1 MTNRATAQRTFLRV
15 TTFAVAGALTGIGT
29 AALAQDLTP
38 VTFGTNW
45 VAQAEHGG
53 FYQSVADGTYAA
65 CGLDVTILPGG
76 PQVNNTALLLAGR
89 IDFYMGGH
97 LDAYFAVQEGLPLV
111 NVMASFQKD
120 PQVLMTHPGK
130 VESFEGMKE
139 AGLTMIVQ
147 DAATY
152 YEWMKAAY
160 GFTDEVRQPYTFN
173 SAPFL
178 ANADSAQQGYLSSEP
193 YAILQET
200 GIEVDVWLIADA
212 GYNGYSTTIQTKQET
227 IDERPEVVQ
236 CFVEGSIL
244 GWYNYLYGDNAAANA
259 LILADNPDMTQDKI
273 DFAIAAMIENGI
285 VDSGDTLELG
295 IGAMTEERSAEFYQ
309 NMVEA
314 GVLPEGLEFA
324 KAYDLSFIN
333 KGLGLELRPE

>member
-1 MTNRATAQRTFLRV
+1 MMTQPRITFFAASAAILGAV
-15 TTFAVAGALTGIGT
+15 TPLA
-29 AALAQDLTP
+29 AQDLTP
-38 VTFGTNW
+38 ITFGTNW

-76 PQVNNTALLLAGR
+76 PQVNNQALMLAGR

-97 LDAYFAVQEGLPLV
+97 LDAYFAVQEGLPIV

-130 VESFEGMKE
+130 VNSFAGMQE
-139 AGLTMIVQ
+139 TDLTMIVQ

-178 ANADSAQQGYLSSEP
+178 ANEDSAQQGYLSSEP

-212 GYNGYSTTIQTKQET
+212 GYTAYSTTIQTRQDML
-227 IDERPEVVQ
+227 DENPDVVK
-236 CFVEGSIL
+236 CFVESSIL
-244 GWYNYLYGDNAAANA
+244 GWYNYLYGDNAAANE
-259 LILADNPDMTQDKI
+259 LILTDNPDMTQDKI
-273 DFAIAAMIENGI
+273 DFAIEAMIENGI

-295 IGAMTEERSAEFYQ
+295 IGAMTEERSESFY
-309 NMVEA
+309 NDMVAA
-314 GVLPEGLEFA
+314 GVLPEGLDYA
-324 KAYDLSFIN
+324 KAYDLTYIN
-333 KGLGLELRPE
+333 QGLGLDLRPAD